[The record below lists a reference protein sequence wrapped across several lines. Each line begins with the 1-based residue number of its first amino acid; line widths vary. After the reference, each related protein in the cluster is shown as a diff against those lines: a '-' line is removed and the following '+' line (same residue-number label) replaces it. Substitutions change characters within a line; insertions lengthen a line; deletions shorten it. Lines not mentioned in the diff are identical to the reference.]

1 MKYCYPH
8 KSNSTADATAKIAS
22 LLRTGRET
30 PNASAE
36 IANIKR
42 QIHDDIKEAKEILE
56 QFELEVREI
65 PKESKFS
72 ISKVVIELRFAAE
85 DFFVKKTLG
94 RQKYQSK
101 LKAYQGEMKKVE
113 GEFQSAM
120 DTVQQI
126 KSRHELIGAT
136 VAAEMYDDTENS
148 ALLESVDRIERGT
161 RRLQEANRV
170 AIESEQIGA
179 DILSNLQ
186 KDRETINRTR
196 ARVRYLARLV
206 YFPIS

>member
-1 MKYCYPH
+1 M
-8 KSNSTADATAKIAS
+8 
-22 LLRTGRET
+22 
-30 PNASAE
+30 
-36 IANIKR
+36 
-42 QIHDDIKEAKEILE
+42 
-56 QFELEVREI
+56 
-65 PKESKFS
+65 
-72 ISKVVIELRFAAE
+72 
-85 DFFVKKTLG
+85 
-94 RQKYQSK
+94 
-101 LKAYQGEMKKVE
+101 KAYQGEMKKVE

-196 ARVRYLARLV
+196 ARVRYPTQLV
-206 YFPIS
+206 SFPVS